1 MAPNSPDFEKIIL
14 PIAKFLLLVLVSS
27 QKYRKILFFSYFH
40 ISTCGP
46 IWLNHFTDDSHLG
59 YITELEKETLTQS
72 VYGQHPS
79 FLRKKKVNQPNGR
92 QGKKKKMQA
101 ILLHWLQERHA
112 PWFNVLGACA
122 GYQHW

>member
-1 MAPNSPDFEKIIL
+1 
-14 PIAKFLLLVLVSS
+14 
-27 QKYRKILFFSYFH
+27 
-40 ISTCGP
+40 
-46 IWLNHFTDDSHLG
+46 
-59 YITELEKETLTQS
+59 LEKETLTQS